1 MPYNGNM
8 KQLGENRKAY
18 FNYEILEK
26 FQAGLV
32 LTGSEVKSV
41 RLGRMQI
48 AGSFCRFQGEEL
60 YLSGASIPPYQP
72 KNTKPNYDPARPRKL
87 LLRKKE
93 LSYLLGKV
101 KERGLTVLPLRVYS
115 TNAGKIKVEIA
126 LAKGK
131 KKWDKRE
138 AIKKREAVREM
149 KQAL

>member
-1 MPYNGNM
+1 MAELT
-8 KQLGENRKAY
+8 KNRKAY

-32 LTGSEVKSV
+32 LTGPEVKSV
-41 RLGRMQI
+41 RLGRMQL

-60 YLSGASIPPYQP
+60 FLSGTTIPPYQP

-87 LLRKKE
+87 LLQKKE
-93 LSYLLGKV
+93 LSYLSGKV
-101 KERGLTVLPLRVYS
+101 RERGLTVLPLKVY
-115 TNAGKIKVEIA
+115 TTDKGNIKVEIA

>member
-1 MPYNGNM
+1 MAELT
-8 KQLGENRKAY
+8 KNRKAY

-32 LTGSEVKSV
+32 LTGPEVKSV
-41 RLGRMQI
+41 RLGRMQL

-60 YLSGASIPPYQP
+60 FLSGTTIPPYQP

-87 LLRKKE
+87 LLQKKE
-93 LSYLLGKV
+93 LSYLSGKV
-101 KERGLTVLPLRVYS
+101 RERGLTVLPLKVY
-115 TNAGKIKVEIA
+115 TTDKGNIKVEIA

-138 AIKKREAVREM
+138 AIKKREAVREI